1 MSSFLHYFRN
11 LIRIIDI
18 SQFFWWEDI
27 MEDQEI
33 IHRVL
38 DQHMVLQDQIN
49 FVSATMSDKDALLRL
64 EKAQAELAVD
74 FRRPLNERRTHLLES
89 LKIVAQGMK
98 NHYTFEEEML
108 PPLLGKLLTE
118 ALITE
123 HNSLKIE
130 MQKLIAA
137 ITDIDLKGLSL
148 VDEASQEAVMNGF
161 LKELRN
167 KKLDHQKRED
177 AVLATLE
184 RIIEKK
190 DEY

>member
-1 MSSFLHYFRN
+1 
-11 LIRIIDI
+11 
-18 SQFFWWEDI
+18 

-89 LKIVAQGMK
+89 LKIVAHGME

-118 ALITE
+118 ALIIE
-123 HNSLKIE
+123 HSSLKLE
-130 MQKLIAA
+130 MQKLIIA

-148 VDEASQEAVMNGF
+148 VDEISQEDIMNG
-161 LKELRN
+161 LLRELRN

-184 RIIEKK
+184 RIIDKE
-190 DEY
+190 DEN